1 MRGKKVGAD
10 RRVLVAWGLGG
21 GGEWAEERRKDVADP
36 WINNGQTSVA
46 SCMHPPTPRAR
57 NSMHYAL
64 VLVGVRLQR
73 ETRPKGGKVEE

>member
-1 MRGKKVGAD
+1 MRTGVCLLLGA
-10 RRVLVAWGLGG
+10 WGG
-21 GGEWAEERRKDVADP
+21 GGNGPRKDEKTSP
-36 WINNGQTSVA
+36 ILWINNGQTSVA